1 LNYDAVY
8 VLIYDLI
15 SCYCQH
21 LSIALLRFSK
31 YFIFNKDNDGLS
43 VICSTVAAASLESIS
58 GKQLLISPHVW
69 RAFVINVAESATEF
83 PGAVHYLADSLSNAG
98 LSILHI
104 STFEYEVFLVQEQD
118 IEKACAVFR
127 LSDSPTK
134 LASVIQEAQRKR
146 AVALNGS
153 SATGNSIP
161 DNLESSE
168 RSENPQ

>member
-1 LNYDAVY
+1 M
-8 VLIYDLI
+8 
-15 SCYCQH
+15 
-21 LSIALLRFSK
+21 
-31 YFIFNKDNDGLS
+31 S

-58 GKQLLISPHVW
+58 GRQLLRSPHVW

-118 IEKACAVFR
+118 IEKACTVFR

-134 LASVIQEAQRKR
+134 LASVMQEAQRKR
-146 AVALNGS
+146 AAALNAS
-153 SATGNSIP
+153 SVSCNIIP
-161 DNLESSE
+161 DNPESTE
-168 RSENPQ
+168 RSENTQ

>member
-1 LNYDAVY
+1 MMQFISLFTM
-8 VLIYDLI
+8 

-21 LSIALLRFSK
+21 SSIALLRFSK
-31 YFIFNKDNDGLS
+31 CFIFNKDNDGLS

-146 AVALNGS
+146 AAALNGS
-153 SATGNSIP
+153 SAAGNIIP

-168 RSENPQ
+168 RSENAQ